1 MEGSRR
7 HRRNPRVREAPA
19 PEYAPRAA
27 PGPVGGVLL
36 DTDVIIEVLRGRR
49 AVTEGLAALEAA
61 GVRTYTC
68 AVSWAEIYAG
78 IRPGEEVLTEAF
90 LGRRAEVVID
100 ATAGRRAGQY
110 LARYSRTHGVEI
122 ADALIAAAAT
132 TAGLSLWTLNR
143 RHYPMPDLT
152 FHDPGRHG

>member
-1 MEGSRR
+1 
-7 HRRNPRVREAPA
+7 
-19 PEYAPRAA
+19 
-27 PGPVGGVLL
+27 
-36 DTDVIIEVLRGRR
+36 LRGRR
-49 AVTEGLAALEAA
+49 AVPESLAALESA

-68 AVSWAEIYAG
+68 AVSWAEVYAG

-122 ADALIAAAAT
+122 ADALVAAAAT

-143 RHYPMPDLT
+143 RHYPMPDIQ
-152 FHDPGRHG
+152 FHGPGP